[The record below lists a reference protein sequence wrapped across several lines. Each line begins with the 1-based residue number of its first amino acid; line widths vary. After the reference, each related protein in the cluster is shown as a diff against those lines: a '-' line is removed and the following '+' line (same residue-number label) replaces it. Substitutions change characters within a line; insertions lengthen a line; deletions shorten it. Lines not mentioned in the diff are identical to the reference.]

1 MEAAKQKGED
11 MRNSVDALRRQL
23 TKQVGS
29 SQVILVAG
37 LNIATCIGNS

>member
-11 MRNSVDALRRQL
+11 MRNSVDALRRHL

-29 SQVILVAG
+29 SQLVLAG
-37 LNIATCIGNS
+37 LNIATYTGKP